1 MTDETRARHPAWT
14 PDSTSQI
21 LTQDPANGG
30 ELVVTRLE
38 GLESGVV
45 IEGVFR
51 LGWLSRLT
59 TDQVEFVGLLAF
71 YRGNVQ
77 KVAAHLGLS
86 YNTGRSRLDDIA
98 AAIAGPPPK
107 PKRSQ
112 PLDVL
117 DRFQSGAIDYV
128 EMMRLLKDA

>member
-1 MTDETRARHPAWT
+1 MTDDSFKAWT
-14 PDSTSQI
+14 ADSSSQL
-21 LTQDPANGG
+21 LTHDPATGG

-38 GLESGVV
+38 GLDSGVV

-51 LGWLSRLT
+51 LGWLGRLST
-59 TDQVEFVGLLAF
+59 EQVEFVGLLAF

-112 PLDVL
+112 PLDVI
-117 DRFQSGAIDYV
+117 DRFERGEIDYS
-128 EMMRLLKDA
+128 EMLRLLQDR